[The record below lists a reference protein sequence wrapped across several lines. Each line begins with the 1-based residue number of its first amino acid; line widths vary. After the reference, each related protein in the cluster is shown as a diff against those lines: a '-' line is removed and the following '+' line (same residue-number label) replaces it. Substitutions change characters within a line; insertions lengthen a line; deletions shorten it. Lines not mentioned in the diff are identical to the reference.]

1 MAELPPILASYRE
14 QADSDDPR
22 PLDGRFS
29 AEHGDFAVGVMA
41 AVLSGEPRR
50 FVLNVANRGAIDGLP
65 DDAIVEVPCTLRGL
79 DIERHR
85 MGPMPDQV
93 AGLVLQLTA
102 HARLASEAAV
112 TGDRRLALRAMMA
125 HPLVNDITA
134 AEEMLDRLI
143 PDAAPA

>member
-1 MAELPPILASYRE
+1 
-14 QADSDDPR
+14 
-22 PLDGRFS
+22 
-29 AEHGDFAVGVMA
+29 
-41 AVLSGEPRR
+41 
-50 FVLNVANRGAIDGLP
+50 
-65 DDAIVEVPCTLRGL
+65 
-79 DIERHR
+79 
-85 MGPMPDQV
+85 MGPMPEPV

>member
-1 MAELPPILASYRE
+1 
-14 QADSDDPR
+14 
-22 PLDGRFS
+22 
-29 AEHGDFAVGVMA
+29 
-41 AVLSGEPRR
+41 
-50 FVLNVANRGAIDGLP
+50 
-65 DDAIVEVPCTLRGL
+65 
-79 DIERHR
+79 
-85 MGPMPDQV
+85 
-93 AGLVLQLTA
+93 VLQLTA

>member
-1 MAELPPILASYRE
+1 MLSQHLRLFSLAKPVRLFLTFGICLLI
-14 QADSDDPR
+14 P
-22 PLDGRFS
+22 
-29 AEHGDFAVGVMA
+29 
-41 AVLSGEPRR
+41 
-50 FVLNVANRGAIDGLP
+50 
-65 DDAIVEVPCTLRGL
+65 
-79 DIERHR
+79 
-85 MGPMPDQV
+85 
-93 AGLVLQLTA
+93 LTA